1 MSKKITKAMI
11 NIPLY
16 DLEPRNVLNTLSK
29 YFKNEKRRFYVG
41 STHNVE
47 KRKKQHLGV
56 FNSGEMQVVY
66 ITEDREKCLSIEST
80 LINALKINKCSP
92 VNKEKKSKIPKENY
106 KEYYVYIMFNDEKI
120 MKSSKK
126 IESGSSKKKIDL
138 PDNESKIFM
147 GQGQKEDLD
156 YSVKEKDLFTSMK
169 NQKELEEIRRQ
180 QLFAS
185 FGFNNFPKAR

>member
-1 MSKKITKAMI
+1 MSKNITKPTI

-47 KRKKQHLGV
+47 KREKQHLGV

-92 VNKEKKSKIPKENY
+92 VNKEKKSKIPKN
-106 KEYYVYIMFNDEKI
+106 KEYYVYIMFDNEKKEI
-120 MKSSKK
+120 IKSSKK

-147 GQGQKEDLD
+147 GQGRKEDLD

-169 NQKELEEIRRQ
+169 NQKELEEIRLQ
-180 QLFAS
+180 KLFAS
-185 FGFNNFPKAR
+185 FRYFLIDV

>member
-1 MSKKITKAMI
+1 MFKG
-11 NIPLY
+11 
-16 DLEPRNVLNTLSK
+16 VNTLSK

-126 IESGSSKKKIDL
+126 IESGSLKKKIDL
-138 PDNESKIFM
+138 PDNESKFFM
-147 GQGQKEDLD
+147 DQGRKEDLN
-156 YSVKEKDLFTSMK
+156 YFVKEKDLFTSMK
-169 NQKELEEIRRQ
+169 NQKE
-180 QLFAS
+180 
-185 FGFNNFPKAR
+185 

>member
-1 MSKKITKAMI
+1 MSTNITKPTI

-92 VNKEKKSKIPKENY
+92 VNKEKKSKIPKN
-106 KEYYVYIMFNDEKI
+106 KEYYVYIMFDNEKKEI
-120 MKSSKK
+120 IKSSKK

-169 NQKELEEIRRQ
+169 NQKELEEIRLQ
-180 QLFAS
+180 KLFAS
-185 FGFNNFPKAR
+185 FRYFLIDV

>member
-1 MSKKITKAMI
+1 MSKNITKPTI

-92 VNKEKKSKIPKENY
+92 VNKEKKSKIPKN
-106 KEYYVYIMFNDEKI
+106 KEYYVYIMFDNEKKEI
-120 MKSSKK
+120 IKSSKK
-126 IESGSSKKKIDL
+126 IESGSSK
-138 PDNESKIFM
+138 
-147 GQGQKEDLD
+147 
-156 YSVKEKDLFTSMK
+156 
-169 NQKELEEIRRQ
+169 
-180 QLFAS
+180 
-185 FGFNNFPKAR
+185 

>member
-1 MSKKITKAMI
+1 MSKNITKPTI

-92 VNKEKKSKIPKENY
+92 VNKEKKSKIPKN
-106 KEYYVYIMFNDEKI
+106 KEYYVYIMFDNEKKEI
-120 MKSSKK
+120 IKSSKK

-147 GQGQKEDLD
+147 GQGRKEDLD

-169 NQKELEEIRRQ
+169 NQKELEEIRLQ
-180 QLFAS
+180 KLFAS
-185 FGFNNFPKAR
+185 FRYFLIDV